1 VQAQLLK
8 PKGEQPVC
16 GLGCTTMSPRV
27 AGEHVTN
34 LAAAIHRFGA
44 ARITVTMHPLQHMH
58 RDRSERARAFQL
70 PRSERSRPA
79 SHLTAPLDT
88 VRMPHAD
95 DQPWSPFPVQ
105 DWSTLPADPLG
116 SVAVNPTWPPPQ
128 PQRSWWRPLVVFG
141 LVAALVAAAAFVA
154 SSVGVAARA
163 TAAADYLPSDGAVSY
178 ERTDTTRE
186 LESVVGVAVT
196 ESARL
201 SGVAG
206 LLSTDGAFAS
216 KMLAAANPDRDR
228 IRILRT
234 LTTAIND
241 PAATTQ
247 TVRFYRVNTAVELMG
262 VSTPSEGYVY
272 SPALVVLPADVRAGS
287 HWNGAGSAG
296 DTLDY
301 RSELRAEASGGDCL
315 SVEGEVRYLS
325 KEGQLG
331 RVITVS
337 QTWCQGEGIVAE
349 SQSFA
354 DVRTASSR
362 IDPPVPSVQT
372 TTNAPIRWT
381 APERWTSKSMS
392 TISINPTFGQGP
404 MVGSPSPAVTPVRT
418 ESGLIIRP
426 TTGSADLVA
435 TTPKT
440 LTEWTSIWR
449 AHPGGT
455 VLSLSAFGN
464 VIIATTSNREM
475 VAYSDVGVRL
485 WQLALDDLAP
495 TSPVRISADEATLV
509 DLGGEVRKFDLV
521 TGVVLWQ
528 RSVGSDVNV
537 SPAVGAGVVVVMDRR
552 GMTTAFEVS
561 SGKPRWSLE
570 MQGDAAVIIG
580 ETVVV
585 IQDQTAHG
593 LSTVTG
599 AHRWV
604 RPIFGTLTD
613 MVNFASQFV
622 VATKSQSVMLSGEG
636 AVIQRLGP
644 VLTLTATQ
652 DHLVAWGPDEALV
665 IARGGK
671 IITRWGL
678 PALTLALQDR
688 PALATSQSVL
698 LFSNDWTFQV
708 WDDAR

>member
-1 VQAQLLK
+1 MNV
-8 PKGEQPVC
+8 
-16 GLGCTTMSPRV
+16 
-27 AGEHVTN
+27 
-34 LAAAIHRFGA
+34 
-44 ARITVTMHPLQHMH
+44 
-58 RDRSERARAFQL
+58 
-70 PRSERSRPA
+70 
-79 SHLTAPLDT
+79 
-88 VRMPHAD
+88 AD

-116 SVAVNPTWPPPQ
+116 SVAVNPTWPPPR
-128 PQRSWWRPLVVFG
+128 PQRSWWLPLVVFG
-141 LVAALVAAAAFVA
+141 LIAVLVAAAAFVA
-154 SSVGVAARA
+154 SSEGVAAPA
-163 TAAADYLPSDGAVSY
+163 TAVDYLPSDGAVSY
-178 ERTDTTRE
+178 ERSDTTRE
-186 LESVVGVAVT
+186 LKSVVGIAVT

-216 KMLAAANPDRDR
+216 KMLAAAYSDRDR

-234 LTTAIND
+234 ITTAIND
-241 PAATTQ
+241 AAATTQ
-247 TVRFYRVNTAVELMG
+247 TVRFYRVNTGVELMG

-272 SPALVVLPADVRAGS
+272 NPALVVLPADVRAGS

-296 DTLDY
+296 DTFDY

-331 RVITVS
+331 RLITVS
-337 QTWCQGEGIVAE
+337 QTWCQREGLVAE

-381 APERWTSKSMS
+381 APERWTAKSMS
-392 TISINPTFGQGP
+392 TISINPTFGQDP
-404 MVGSPSPAVTPVRT
+404 MVGSPSPEVTPVWT

-426 TTGSADLVA
+426 TSGSADLVA

-464 VIIATTSNREM
+464 VIIATTSNRQM

-495 TSPVRISADEATLV
+495 TSPVRISGQDAVLV

-528 RSVGSDVNV
+528 QNVGSDVNV

-552 GMTTAFEVS
+552 GVTTAFEVGT
-561 SGKPRWSLE
+561 GKRRWSLE
-570 MQGDAAVIIG
+570 MQGNAAVIIG

-585 IQDQTAHG
+585 IQDQTAHA

-599 AHRWV
+599 VHRWV

-613 MVNFASQFV
+613 MVNFTSQFM
-622 VATKSQSVMLSGEG
+622 VATKSQSVIVSGEG
-636 AVIQRLGP
+636 AVTQRLGP

-652 DHLVAWGPDEALV
+652 DHLVAWGPNEALV
-665 IARGGK
+665 IARDGK
-671 IITRWGL
+671 IVTRWSL

-688 PALATSQSVL
+688 PALATAQSVL

>member
-1 VQAQLLK
+1 VEASS
-8 PKGEQPVC
+8 PSGA
-16 GLGCTTMSPRV
+16 TTTAADSKRHRQG
-27 AGEHVTN
+27 AGRAMN
-34 LAAAIHRFGA
+34 GA
-44 ARITVTMHPLQHMH
+44 
-58 RDRSERARAFQL
+58 E
-70 PRSERSRPA
+70 
-79 SHLTAPLDT
+79 
-88 VRMPHAD
+88 

-154 SSVGVAARA
+154 SSAGVAAQA

-186 LESVVGVAVT
+186 LKSVVGVAVT
-196 ESARL
+196 ESARQ

-206 LLSTDGAFAS
+206 LFSTDSALAY
-216 KMLAAANPDRDR
+216 KMLDAVYPDRDR

-234 LTTAIND
+234 MTTAIND
-241 PAATTQ
+241 PAATAQ

-272 SPALVVLPADVRAGS
+272 SPALVVLPADVRPGS

-301 RSELRAEASGGDCL
+301 RSELRAEASGSDCL

-337 QTWCQGEGIVAE
+337 QTWCEREGLVAE

-372 TTNAPIRWT
+372 TTNVPIRWT
-381 APERWTSKSMS
+381 APERWTSKPMS
-392 TISINPTFGQGP
+392 TISINPTFGQQP

-426 TTGSADLVA
+426 TIGSADLVA

-464 VIIATTSNREM
+464 VIIATTSNRQM

-495 TSPVRISADEATLV
+495 TSPVRISEHDAVLV
-509 DLGGEVRKFDLV
+509 DLGGVVRKFDLV

-528 RSVGSDVNV
+528 QNIGSDVNV
-537 SPAVGAGVVVVMDRR
+537 LPAVGAGVVVVLDR
-552 GMTTAFEVS
+552 GGTTTALEVS
-561 SGKPRWSLE
+561 NGRPRWSLE
-570 MQGDAAVIIG
+570 MQGNAAVIIG

-585 IQDQTAHG
+585 VQDQAAHA

-599 AHRWV
+599 VHRWV

-622 VATKSQSVMLSGEG
+622 VATKSQSVMLSGDG
-636 AVIQRLGP
+636 VITQRLGP

-652 DHLVAWGPDEALV
+652 DHLVAWGPSEALV
-665 IARGGK
+665 AVADGK
-671 IITRWGL
+671 IITRWML

-688 PALATSQSVL
+688 PALATSQSGL

>member
-1 VQAQLLK
+1 V
-8 PKGEQPVC
+8 
-16 GLGCTTMSPRV
+16 
-27 AGEHVTN
+27 
-34 LAAAIHRFGA
+34 
-44 ARITVTMHPLQHMH
+44 
-58 RDRSERARAFQL
+58 
-70 PRSERSRPA
+70 
-79 SHLTAPLDT
+79 PLDT
-88 VRMPHAD
+88 VRMPSAD

-116 SVAVNPTWPPPQ
+116 SVAVNPTWPAPQ
-128 PQRSWWRPLVVFG
+128 PQRPWWRPLVVIG
-141 LVAALVAAAAFVA
+141 LVAALVAGAAFVA

-186 LESVVGVAVT
+186 LKSVVGMAVT

-206 LLSTDGAFAS
+206 LLSTDGAFAA
-216 KMLAAANPDRDR
+216 KMLDTANQDRDR

-234 LTTAIND
+234 TTTAIND
-241 PAATTQ
+241 PAATAQ
-247 TVRFYRVNTAVELMG
+247 SVRFYRVNSGIELMG

-287 HWNGAGSAG
+287 HWKGTGSAG

-301 RSELRAEASGGDCL
+301 RSELRAEASGRDCL
-315 SVEGEVRYLS
+315 SVVGEVRYLS

-331 RVITVS
+331 RVVTVG
-337 QTWCQGEGIVAE
+337 QTWCQRKGLVAE
-349 SQSFA
+349 SQSFG
-354 DVRTASSR
+354 DVRSASSR
-362 IDPPVPSVQT
+362 IDPPVPSGQT

-381 APERWTSKSMS
+381 APEGWTAKSLS

-418 ESGLIIRP
+418 ESGLVIRP

-449 AHPGGT
+449 AHPGGS

-464 VIIATTSNREM
+464 VIIATTSNRQ
-475 VAYSDVGVRL
+475 VVGYSDVGVRL

-495 TSPVRISADEATLV
+495 TSPVRISERDAVMV
-509 DLGGEVRKFDLV
+509 DLGGEVRRFDLV
-521 TGVVLWQ
+521 TGEVLWLQ
-528 RSVGSDVNV
+528 NVGSDVNV
-537 SPAVGAGVVVVMDRR
+537 SPAVGAGVVVAMDR
-552 GMTTAFEVS
+552 GGTTTAFEVS
-561 SGKPRWSLE
+561 TGQSRWSLE
-570 MQGDAAVIIG
+570 MQGDAGVVIG

-585 IQDQTAHG
+585 IQDQTAHA

-599 AHRWV
+599 VHRWA

-613 MVNFASQFV
+613 MVSFASQFV
-622 VATKSQSVMLSGEG
+622 VATKSQSVTLGG
-636 AVIQRLGP
+636 DGVITQRLGP
-644 VLTLTATQ
+644 VLTLTPTQ
-652 DHLVAWGPDEALV
+652 DHLVAWGPNEALV
-665 IARGGK
+665 TVGEGK
-671 IITRWGL
+671 VITRWKL
-678 PALTLALQDR
+678 PPLTLSLQDR
-688 PALATSQSVL
+688 PALATSQSAL

>member
-1 VQAQLLK
+1 
-8 PKGEQPVC
+8 
-16 GLGCTTMSPRV
+16 
-27 AGEHVTN
+27 
-34 LAAAIHRFGA
+34 
-44 ARITVTMHPLQHMH
+44 
-58 RDRSERARAFQL
+58 
-70 PRSERSRPA
+70 
-79 SHLTAPLDT
+79 
-88 VRMPHAD
+88 MPSAD

-116 SVAVNPTWPPPQ
+116 SVAVNPTWPAPQ
-128 PQRSWWRPLVVFG
+128 PQRSWWRPLAVFG
-141 LVAALVAAAAFVA
+141 LVAALVAGAAFVA
-154 SSVGVAARA
+154 SSVGVAARG

-178 ERTDTTRE
+178 QRTDTTRE
-186 LESVVGVAVT
+186 LKTVVGITVT

-206 LLSTDGAFAS
+206 LLSTDGAFAY
-216 KMLAAANPDRDR
+216 KMLDAVYPDRDR

-234 LTTAIND
+234 MTTAIND
-241 PAATTQ
+241 PAATAQ

-331 RVITVS
+331 RVVTVS
-337 QTWCQGEGIVAE
+337 QTWCRSEGIVAE

-354 DVRTASSR
+354 DIRTASSR
-362 IDPPVPSVQT
+362 IDPPVPSVET
-372 TTNAPIRWT
+372 TNNAPIRWT
-381 APERWTSKSMS
+381 MPERWTSKSMS
-392 TISINPTFGQGP
+392 TISINPTFGQEP
-404 MVGSPSPAVTPVRT
+404 MVGSPSPAITPVRT

-426 TTGSADLVA
+426 TIGSADLVA

-464 VIIATTSNREM
+464 VIIATTSYRQM

-495 TSPVRISADEATLV
+495 TSPVRISERDAVLV
-509 DLGGEVRKFDLV
+509 DLGGAARRFDLV
-521 TGVVLWQ
+521 TGDVLWAQ
-528 RSVGSDVNV
+528 NVGSDVNV
-537 SPAVGAGVVVVMDRR
+537 LPAVGAGVVVVMDRR
-552 GMTTAFEVS
+552 GATTAFEA
-561 SGKPRWSLE
+561 GTGQRRWSLE
-570 MQGDAAVIIG
+570 MRGDAAVIIG

-585 IQDQTAHG
+585 IQDQTAHA

-599 AHRWV
+599 VHHWV
-604 RPIFGTLTD
+604 HPIFGTLADT
-613 MVNFASQFV
+613 VNFASQFV
-622 VATKSQSVMLSGEG
+622 VATKSESVMLSSDG
-636 AVIQRLGP
+636 VITQRLGP

-652 DHLVAWGPDEALV
+652 DHLVAWGPNEALV
-665 IARGGK
+665 TVRQGT
-671 IITRWGL
+671 IITRWRL

>member
-1 VQAQLLK
+1 MNV
-8 PKGEQPVC
+8 
-16 GLGCTTMSPRV
+16 
-27 AGEHVTN
+27 
-34 LAAAIHRFGA
+34 
-44 ARITVTMHPLQHMH
+44 
-58 RDRSERARAFQL
+58 
-70 PRSERSRPA
+70 
-79 SHLTAPLDT
+79 
-88 VRMPHAD
+88 AD

-105 DWSTLPADPLG
+105 DWSALPADPLG

-186 LESVVGVAVT
+186 LKSVVGVAVT

-206 LLSTDGAFAS
+206 LLSTDGAFAA
-216 KMLAAANPDRDR
+216 KMLDAVYPDRDR

-234 LTTAIND
+234 MTTAIND
-241 PAATTQ
+241 PAATAQ

-272 SPALVVLPADVRAGS
+272 SPALVVLPADVRPGS
-287 HWNGAGSAG
+287 HWSGAGSAG
-296 DTLDY
+296 DVLDY

-331 RVITVS
+331 RVVTVS
-337 QTWCQGEGIVAE
+337 QTWCRSEGIVAE

-354 DVRTASSR
+354 DIRTASSR

-372 TTNAPIRWT
+372 TTNSPIRWT
-381 APERWTSKSMS
+381 MPERWTSKSMS
-392 TISINPTFGQGP
+392 TISINPTFGQLP

-464 VIIATTSNREM
+464 VIIATTSNRQM

-495 TSPVRISADEATLV
+495 TSPVRTSEHEAVLV

-528 RSVGSDVNV
+528 RGVGSDVNV
-537 SPAVGAGVVVVMDRR
+537 SPAVGAGVVVVMDR
-552 GMTTAFEVS
+552 GGTTTAFEV
-561 SGKPRWSLE
+561 GTGRPRWSLE
-570 MQGDAAVIIG
+570 MQGNAAVIIG

-585 IQDQTAHG
+585 IQDQTAHA

-622 VATKSQSVMLSGEG
+622 VATKSQSVILSGEG
-636 AVIQRLGP
+636 AVTQRLGP

-665 IARGGK
+665 IARDGK